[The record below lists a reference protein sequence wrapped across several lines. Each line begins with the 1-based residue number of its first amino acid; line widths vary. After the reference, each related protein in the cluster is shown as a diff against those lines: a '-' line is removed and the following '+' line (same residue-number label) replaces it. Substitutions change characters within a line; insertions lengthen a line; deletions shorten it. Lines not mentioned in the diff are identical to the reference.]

1 MFTTLY
7 NIYMIYQLLLVTHGA
22 YVAFGYLRWVCGY
35 TYESIVWLMSFVYQP
50 EVYPQL
56 KDKKDQA

>member
-22 YVAFGYLRWVCGY
+22 YVAFSYLRWVCGY
-35 TYESIVWLMSFVYQP
+35 TYETMIWLMNFVYQP

-56 KDKKDQA
+56 EDKKD